1 MVFDFNKLKRE
12 TFDMIMPGDSEVSLH
27 LLRPIKSQINTISSA
42 VNAIDE
48 MVASQQVTNEQLD
61 LLTTVTAE
69 MLSRN
74 LENKHYTKDNILDKF
89 DVDEMIYFID
99 NYLSFVLSFT
109 TEKN

>member
-1 MVFDFNKLKRE
+1 MVFDLNKLKRE
-12 TFDMIMPGDSEVSLH
+12 TFDMIMPGDTEVSLH

-42 VNAIDE
+42 ASAIDE
-48 MVASQQVTNEQLD
+48 MVVNKKVTNEQLEV
-61 LLTTVTAE
+61 LTSVTAE

-74 LENKHYTKDNILDKF
+74 LENKHFTTDEVLNKF